1 MVSHPRHKAHH
12 FRVAVIV
19 VLLFTGA
26 LFAISAGNSRGQ
38 DLRPSS
44 STDLV
49 DLIRAQSRETEALS
63 ERADRV
69 RKEVDSRTDEA
80 ATDPALEEKLL
91 SLSNGVGLTAAQGPG
106 ITVKLDDASLPPD
119 GVPVNGTTYDDYVI
133 HQQDVEGVMNALWR
147 GGAEAMSV
155 MDQRILATSAVRCVG
170 NVLIL
175 NGQVFSPPYE
185 IRAIG
190 DPAALSRA
198 LAEEPALVTYLEWAK
213 ELGLGYE
220 VTRHKVTTVPAYEG
234 SISLRH
240 AEEPTG

>member
-1 MVSHPRHKAHH
+1 MSHPRHKANR
-12 FRVAVIV
+12 FRLAVTL

-26 LFAISAGNSRGQ
+26 LFASSAGNSRGQ

-49 DLIRAQSRETEALS
+49 DLIRAQSLETRTLS
-63 ERADRV
+63 ERADRL
-69 RKEVDSRTDEA
+69 RKDVDRLTASGS
-80 ATDPALEEKLL
+80 TDPALEQQLERL
-91 SLSNGVGLTAAQGPG
+91 SSVVGLTPLQGPG
-106 ITVKLDDASLPPD
+106 LTVQLDDAPLPPD
-119 GVPVNGTTYDDYVI
+119 GMPVSGTTYDDYVI

-155 MDQRILATSAVRCVG
+155 MDQRIISTSAVRCVG

-190 DPAALSRA
+190 DPAELSRA
-198 LAEEPALVTYLEWAK
+198 LTNEPAVVTYLQWVER
-213 ELGLGYE
+213 LGLGYK
-220 VTRHKVTTVPAYEG
+220 VTRHKVTTVPPYQG
-234 SISLRH
+234 SIDLQH
-240 AEEPTG
+240 VTEQAG

>member
-1 MVSHPRHKAHH
+1 VSHPRHKARH
-12 FRVAVIV
+12 FRIAVIV

-49 DLIRAQSRETEALS
+49 DLIRTQSRETEALS
-63 ERADRV
+63 QRADRV
-69 RKEVDSRTDEA
+69 RKDVESLTAEA
-80 ATDPALEEKLL
+80 ATDPALEQDLQTL
-91 SLSNGVGLTAAQGPG
+91 STSVGLTAVHGPG
-106 ITVKLDDASLPPD
+106 ITVQLDDASLPPD
-119 GVPVNGTTYDDYVI
+119 GIPVSGTTYDDYVI

-155 MDQRILATSAVRCVG
+155 MDQRIISTSAVRCVG

-175 NGQVFSPPYE
+175 NGRVFSPPYQ

-198 LAEEPALVTYLEWAK
+198 LADEPAVATYLDWAK
-213 ELGLGYE
+213 ELGLGYD
-220 VTRHKVTTVPAYEG
+220 VTRHKMTTVPAYEG
-234 SISLRH
+234 SINLRH
-240 AEEPTG
+240 VEGPTG

>member
-213 ELGLGYE
+213 
-220 VTRHKVTTVPAYEG
+220 
-234 SISLRH
+234 
-240 AEEPTG
+240 